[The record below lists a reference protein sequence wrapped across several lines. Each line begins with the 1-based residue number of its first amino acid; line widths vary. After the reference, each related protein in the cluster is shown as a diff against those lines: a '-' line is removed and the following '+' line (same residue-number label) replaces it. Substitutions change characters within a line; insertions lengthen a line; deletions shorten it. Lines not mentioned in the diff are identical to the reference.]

1 MDQKKFKELFIFRR
15 EEEPKKAHQR
25 VKITTEESI
34 MTKQ

>member
-15 EEEPKKAHQR
+15 EEPKKAYQR